1 MVKKRAE
8 GESRARAN
16 TRSRLVDA
24 AIEIL
29 VERGFAGTKIDE
41 VVARAGFTRGA
52 FYSNYSNMDEL
63 LEDAFIAYSTRLL
76 TEMTQAFDSI
86 EGPLTLERIVDT
98 LDSLS
103 AQGRTAY
110 ILLMEYR
117 LYQMR
122 HPDADGIPGNQRNQ
136 LADFVT
142 QMLESALDRMGR
154 RALLP
159 TNIMGEILSIFYL
172 EALGSVNDSAEANQM
187 PIRKIVDVIVFG
199 FSIPKDSAQPATQEL
214 EGADREQ
221 FLAEAVDPSREKL
234 IPLVRQALAHS

>member
-86 EGPLTLERIVDT
+86 EGPLTLDRIVDT

-103 AQGRTAY
+103 AQGV
-110 ILLMEYR
+110 
-117 LYQMR
+117 
-122 HPDADGIPGNQRNQ
+122 PG
-136 LADFVT
+136 
-142 QMLESALDRMGR
+142 SG
-154 RALLP
+154 
-159 TNIMGEILSIFYL
+159 
-172 EALGSVNDSAEANQM
+172 
-187 PIRKIVDVIVFG
+187 
-199 FSIPKDSAQPATQEL
+199 
-214 EGADREQ
+214 
-221 FLAEAVDPSREKL
+221 
-234 IPLVRQALAHS
+234 

>member
-1 MVKKRAE
+1 MTKKRAE
-8 GESRARAN
+8 GESRARAL

-24 AIEIL
+24 AVEIL

-41 VVARAGFTRGA
+41 VVGRAGYTRGA
-52 FYSNYSNMDEL
+52 FYSNYSNMNEL
-63 LEDAFIAYSTRLL
+63 LEDAFIAYSTQLL

-86 EGPLTLERIVDT
+86 EGPLDLDSIVATLE
-98 LDSLS
+98 SL
-103 AQGRTAY
+103 ATQGRTAY

-117 LYQMR
+117 LFQMR
-122 HPDADGIPGNQRNQ
+122 NPEASGIPGSQRNQ

-142 QMLESALDRMGR
+142 GMLESALERMGR
-154 RALLP
+154 KPLLP

-187 PIRKIVDVIVFG
+187 PIRKIIDVIVFG
-199 FSIPKDSAQPATQEL
+199 FSIPKDSAQPVTQEL

-221 FLAEAVDPSREKL
+221 FLAEALDPSREKL
-234 IPLVRQALAHS
+234 IPLVRQVLANS

>member
-86 EGPLTLERIVDT
+86 EGPLTLDRIVDT

-103 AQGRTAY
+103 TQGRTAY

-159 TNIMGEILSIFYL
+159 TNIMG
-172 EALGSVNDSAEANQM
+172 
-187 PIRKIVDVIVFG
+187 
-199 FSIPKDSAQPATQEL
+199 
-214 EGADREQ
+214 
-221 FLAEAVDPSREKL
+221 
-234 IPLVRQALAHS
+234 

>member
-1 MVKKRAE
+1 MAKKRAE

-187 PIRKIVDVIVFG
+187 PIRR
-199 FSIPKDSAQPATQEL
+199 SST
-214 EGADREQ
+214 
-221 FLAEAVDPSREKL
+221 
-234 IPLVRQALAHS
+234 

>member
-1 MVKKRAE
+1 
-8 GESRARAN
+8 
-16 TRSRLVDA
+16 
-24 AIEIL
+24 
-29 VERGFAGTKIDE
+29 
-41 VVARAGFTRGA
+41 
-52 FYSNYSNMDEL
+52 
-63 LEDAFIAYSTRLL
+63 
-76 TEMTQAFDSI
+76 
-86 EGPLTLERIVDT
+86 
-98 LDSLS
+98 
-103 AQGRTAY
+103 
-110 ILLMEYR
+110 
-117 LYQMR
+117 MR

-199 FSIPKDSAQPATQEL
+199 FSVPKDSEEPVAQGL
-214 EGADREQ
+214 EGTDREQ